1 MMKSAMIFDLDGTLI
16 DTPSGIVEAFSVTLK
31 SIGAAS
37 IDAAAIRATVG
48 LPLEKAFAGLLE
60 IAPDDAK
67 ISHAIKQYQSAF
79 TEIVLPKAKELIF
92 PGVITGLTTLKA
104 RGFALAVATSKF
116 YASAEALLKA
126 AELWEFFDVVVGADQ
141 VTHPKPHPEM
151 GHLVLQKLN
160 VLPVNAIMVGDTTHD
175 ILMARD
181 AGMRAIAVTYGVH
194 TITKLQSSEPTWT
207 INAFADVL
215 TCVLH

>member
-16 DTPSGIVEAFSVTLK
+16 DTPSGIVEAFSVALK
-31 SIGAAS
+31 SMGAAS
-37 IDAAAIRATVG
+37 IDATAIRATVG

-60 IAPDDAK
+60 IAPDDEK
-67 ISHAIKQYQSAF
+67 IPHAIKQYQAAF
-79 TEIVLPKAKELIF
+79 KEIVLPKAKELIF
-92 PGVITGLTTLKA
+92 PGVIAGLTTLKA

-160 VLPVNAIMVGDTTHD
+160 VLPENAMMVGDTTHD

-181 AGMRAIAVTYGVH
+181 AGMRTIAVTYGVH
-194 TITKLQSSEPTWT
+194 TITKLQSSEPTWM

-215 TCVLH
+215 TCTLH